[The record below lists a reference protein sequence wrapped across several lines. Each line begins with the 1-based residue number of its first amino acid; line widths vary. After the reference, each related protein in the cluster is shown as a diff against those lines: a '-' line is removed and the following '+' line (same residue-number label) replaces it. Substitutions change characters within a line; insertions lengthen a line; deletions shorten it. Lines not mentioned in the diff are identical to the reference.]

1 MCIYLHLLD
10 GHTYKAA
17 ADRRGHSGL
26 PHPFS
31 SPAPPHLFI
40 NSSSSLLAQASRS
53 RQKEEAAKISAE
65 LGRELV
71 GWRTISRLVCSLS
84 ISARN
89 KDKEEKSLLAA
100 CFPVP
105 PSTPPQQHL
114 ITYATNEMAGTDG
127 EREQV
132 CRAWLKDDT

>member
-1 MCIYLHLLD
+1 MA
-10 GHTYKAA
+10 TRTRRPPTAA
-17 ADRRGHSGL
+17 VTQASLIPSPPPRRR
-26 PHPFS
+26 
-31 SPAPPHLFI
+31 I
-40 NSSSSLLAQASRS
+40 SSSIPPPPPPYLPRPRGVARRKRLR
-53 RQKEEAAKISAE
+53 RFSAE